1 MVDPNQLITISRNCD
16 ATMIPGGEEIILIEG
31 THVRVTQSLGGN
43 FTILVNGNLVK
54 VNGKDADALGLKEE
68 VKKQIKVPSRIA
80 TESDI
85 WDAMKQ
91 CYDPEIPVN
100 IVDLGLIYDL
110 IISGNKNKK
119 KIKIKMTLTA
129 PGCGMGPSIANDVE
143 TKILALN
150 GIDSVD
156 VELVWDPQWDRDMM
170 SEEAKLQL
178 GML

>member
-68 VKKQIKVPSRIA
+68 VTKQTKVPSRIA

-100 IVDLGLIYDL
+100 IVDLGLIYDINL
-110 IISGNKNKK
+110 EKLPTVTVTHTLTSAFCPAADQIIDD
-119 KIKIKMTLTA
+119 IKMATEAVEGVNDCMIITTFD
-129 PGCGMGPSIANDVE
+129 PPFGPE
-143 TKILALN
+143 
-150 GIDSVD
+150 
-156 VELVWDPQWDRDMM
+156 MM
-170 SEEAKLQL
+170 SEEARMILNL
-178 GML
+178 